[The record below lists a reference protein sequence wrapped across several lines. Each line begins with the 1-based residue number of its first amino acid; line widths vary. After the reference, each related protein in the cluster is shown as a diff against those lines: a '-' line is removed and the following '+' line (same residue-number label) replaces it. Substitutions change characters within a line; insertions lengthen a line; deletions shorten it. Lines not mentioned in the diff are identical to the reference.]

1 MSKKTSLVQG
11 ATGTKRYYWTTKRK
25 VDLGAQ
31 RVSHSFLVIP
41 ECPAPLLGRDLLTKV
56 NAQTHFDSGGI
67 SVTDGLGQPIH
78 VLSLALRDEYR
89 LYSPKPPAAVDPAM
103 QQWIQKYPLAW
114 VEIAGVGLAKQRP
127 PIVVELK
134 PSATPVRVKQYPMS
148 QEAWQGIMPHI
159 QRLLKAGIL
168 KKCRSPWNTPLL
180 PVKKPGGADFRPIRD
195 LCEVNKRVSDI
206 HPTVPTH
213 TPS

>member
-1 MSKKTSLVQG
+1 MVDTGAQYSVLNQKLGPMSKKTSLVQG

-31 RVSHSFLVIP
+31 QVSHSFLVMP
-41 ECPAPLLGRDLLTKV
+41 ECPAPLLGRDLL
-56 NAQTHFDSGGI
+56 AQIHFDSGGI

-114 VEIAGVGLAKQRP
+114 VEKAGVGLAKQRP

-134 PSATPVRVKQYPMS
+134 ASATPVRVKQYPMS
-148 QEAWQGIMPHI
+148 QEARQGIMPHI
-159 QRLLKAGIL
+159 QYLLKAEIL
-168 KKCRSPWNTPLL
+168 
-180 PVKKPGGADFRPIRD
+180 
-195 LCEVNKRVSDI
+195 
-206 HPTVPTH
+206 
-213 TPS
+213 

>member
-1 MSKKTSLVQG
+1 MVDTGAQYSVLNQKFGPMSKKTSLVQG

-25 VDLGAQ
+25 LDLGAQ
-31 RVSHSFLVIP
+31 QVSHSFLVIP

-114 VEIAGVGLAKQRP
+114 VETAGVGLAKQRP

-159 QRLLKAGIL
+159 QHLLKAGIL
-168 KKCRSPWNTPLL
+168 NKCGSPWNTPLL
-180 PVKKPGGADFRPIRD
+180 PVKKPRGNR
-195 LCEVNKRVSDI
+195 L
-206 HPTVPTH
+206 
-213 TPS
+213 

>member
-1 MSKKTSLVQG
+1 M
-11 ATGTKRYYWTTKRK
+11 
-25 VDLGAQ
+25 DLGAQ

-41 ECPAPLLGRDLLTKV
+41 ECPAPLLGRDLLAKV
-56 NAQTHFDSGGI
+56 NAQIHFDSGGI

-114 VEIAGVGLAKQRP
+114 AEIAGVGLAKQRP
-127 PIVVELK
+127 PIVVKLK
-134 PSATPVRVKQYPMS
+134 ANATPVRVKQYPMS
-148 QEAWQGIMPHI
+148 QEAQQGNMPHI
-159 QRLLKAGIL
+159 QHLLKAGIL

-180 PVKKPGGADFRPIRD
+180 PVKKPREQTLDQSKIFVKSTNG
-195 LCEVNKRVSDI
+195 
-206 HPTVPTH
+206 
-213 TPS
+213 